1 VTKDRDSATI
11 EPMKAVQFDRLQISL
26 NRRDFLRRA
35 GAVAIA
41 FAATGSANP
50 NERTAPR
57 SQAGKPNILLIVS
70 DDQGWGDASCN
81 WKSTDVETLV
91 MDEIARTGIRF
102 SQFYVNPLCAPTRSS
117 FLTGQ
122 YSMENG
128 MWRGPSAENETERCI
143 RKDVTILPEFLKR
156 AGYRTGI
163 FGKWHMGYKTPNTPN
178 ERGFDEFYGFLGG
191 AHPYIAGPAN
201 RLMHNG
207 QPYAEDMHLTDYF
220 TQKAS
225 NFIRDCAERNLPFF
239 CYVPYNAVHGPLW
252 RKEQPKTSG
261 KAEWLEY
268 YADRGVDLP
277 RRDYN
282 AVLGHMDHSAG
293 RLLELL
299 AELKLE
305 ENTLVVY
312 FSDNGACLETNETKA
327 NYPGNN
333 GPFRSGKGSTYEGGI
348 RVPCVMKWKGRF
360 PEGLVSDELVMHFDI
375 FATLLD
381 AASLAVPKANGPN
394 PVHGVS
400 LIKHI
405 TSGCREPLPARIVF
419 WELTGKVAARS
430 GKWKLVGTVENPRA
444 RWDKIADELENTDL
458 ELYDIRMDISESTD
472 LREKHPEQ
480 YRLLKAELIEFFRR
494 IR

>member
-1 VTKDRDSATI
+1 M
-11 EPMKAVQFDRLQISL
+11 EPMTAAQFNRLEICL
-26 NRRDFLRRA
+26 NRRDFLRCA
-35 GAVAIA
+35 GAAAIA
-41 FAATGSANP
+41 FAATGQSNALGRSAAN
-50 NERTAPR
+50 T
-57 SQAGKPNILLIVS
+57 QAAKPNILLIVS

-81 WKSTDVETLV
+81 WKGTDVETPV

-102 SQFYVNPLCAPTRSS
+102 GQFYVNPLCAPTRSS

-128 MWRGPSAENETERCI
+128 MWRGPSAKNENERCI

-163 FGKWHMGYKTPNTPN
+163 FGKWHLGYQAPNTPN
-178 ERGFDEFYGFLGG
+178 DRGFDEFYGFLGG
-191 AHPYIAGPAN
+191 AHPYTPGPAS
-201 RLMHNG
+201 RLMHNSR
-207 QPYAEDMHLTDYF
+207 PYAEDMHLTDYF
-220 TQKAS
+220 TEKAS
-225 NFIRDCAERNLPFF
+225 DFIRDCAERKLPFF

-261 KAEWLEY
+261 KAKWLEH
-268 YADRGVDLP
+268 YADKDVGLP

-282 AVLGHMDHSAG
+282 AVLGHMDHSVG

-305 ENTLVVY
+305 ENTLVIY
-312 FSDNGACLETNETKA
+312 FSDNGACLETDETKA

-348 RVPCVMKWKGRF
+348 RVPCVMRWKGRF
-360 PEGLVSDELVMHFDI
+360 PEGLVSDDLVMHFDVFSTI
-375 FATLLD
+375 LD
-381 AASLAVPKANGPN
+381 AAGSAVPRTNGCN

-400 LIKHI
+400 LMKHI
-405 TSGCREPLPARIVF
+405 TSGCREPVPKRTVF

-430 GKWKLVGTVENPRA
+430 GEWKLVGIVENPRA
-444 RWDKIADELENTDL
+444 RWEKIVDELADADL
-458 ELYDIRMDISESTD
+458 ELYHLQSDIGESEN
-472 LREKHPEQ
+472 LREKHPDQ
-480 YRLLKAELIEFFRR
+480 YRYLKEELVKFFRR